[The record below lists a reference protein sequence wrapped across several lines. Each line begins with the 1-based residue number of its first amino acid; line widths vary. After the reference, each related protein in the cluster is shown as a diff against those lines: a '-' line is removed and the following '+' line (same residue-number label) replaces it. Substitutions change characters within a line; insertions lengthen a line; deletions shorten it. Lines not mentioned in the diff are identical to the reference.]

1 MSADVPET
9 FQNVLKVFWGVRGC
23 KKWSRNIFWARILS
37 GHADPPLVGT
47 PLDWTT
53 CPNKGH
59 DEIVSLNLHIVDE
72 SRGNNCKHN
81 IFPCE
86 LIILMLLA
94 HLRMNVNFFQ
104 KNISFCAN
112 IQLFPWS
119 TFSYTTFPKEEQNP
133 SIICNL
139 SKINSKINF
148 RLGPACIQ
156 IFCLI
161 INLW

>member
-1 MSADVPET
+1 MCPYKGS
-9 FQNVLKVFWGVRGC
+9 KVRDRKSVTPT
-23 KKWSRNIFWARILS
+23 
-37 GHADPPLVGT
+37 PPRVGT
-47 PLDWTT
+47 RFALWNTL
-53 CPNKGH
+53 NKGH
-59 DEIVSLNLHIVDE
+59 DEIVVLKVHIVDE

-86 LIILMLLA
+86 LIILVLLA

-112 IQLFPWS
+112 IQLFPCS
-119 TFSYTTFPKEEQNP
+119 TFSYTTFPKEQQNP

-161 INLW
+161 INL